1 MRHFLKTAAFAATNP
16 CAKMGLK
23 GSADVT
29 SPQVKNLV
37 KRLPHKP
44 GVYLM
49 KDAGRNI
56 MYVGKAVDL
65 SNRVRSYFQSGHQL
79 TPKTQR
85 MVSRIA
91 DIDFFIA
98 RSEQEALILEL
109 NLIKQHRPHYNVCL
123 KDDKSFPYIKVAV
136 NEEWPRV
143 YATRRFEQDGGRY
156 FGPFSSARSVKHTL
170 KVLKNIFPY
179 RNCARNLAGKVQ
191 RPCLEY
197 HMGRCLA
204 PCTGD
209 VARDEYDQVIAEVI
223 SFLEG
228 KRDSIVTDLK
238 HRMSKAADEMD
249 FEKAAQ
255 LRDQVQAIENVI
267 EGERIATVIRGDE
280 DVIAF
285 VQEGDRAYV
294 QVMFVRKSKMT
305 GREGFLLQGADEEEP
320 PQILASFIKQY
331 YSATDQV
338 PPLLLLQYAV
348 EDREVLG
355 EWLKDRR
362 GGAVKI
368 QVPRQGA
375 KKQLVDIAAEN
386 ARQGLEQLAFKEM
399 TAAVKADDAL
409 EELADALKLDGPPR
423 RIEAYDISNIQ
434 GTSAVGSMV
443 VFEKGKPRPDHYR
456 RFKIKTVAG
465 ANDFAMLQEV
475 LRRRFKRASR
485 EDSSDTSWAQ
495 PDLLLIDGGKGQL
508 NSVLEVLKETGTDV
522 PAIGLAKEHEEI
534 FQPGKKK
541 PLVLPRNSAG
551 LQLLQRLRDEAH
563 RFAISYY
570 GKLHRRAAFASPL
583 DNIPGVGPRRKSA
596 LLRQFGSVKRIREAT
611 VEELVAATG
620 LSAEQAA
627 RVKDYL

>member
-1 MRHFLKTAAFAATNP
+1 
-16 CAKMGLK
+16 
-23 GSADVT
+23 VT

-49 KDAGRNI
+49 KDAGRSI

-65 SNRVRSYFQSGHQL
+65 SNRVRSYFQSTHQL
-79 TPKTQR
+79 SPKKQR
-85 MVSRIA
+85 MVARIA

-98 RSEQEALILEL
+98 SSEQEALILEL
-109 NLIKQHRPHYNVCL
+109 NLIKQHRPHYNVLL

-136 NEEWPRV
+136 NEDWPRV

-156 FGPFSSARSVKHTL
+156 FGPFASGKSVKHTL
-170 KVLKNIFPY
+170 KVLKNIFPF
-179 RNCARNLAGKVQ
+179 RSCARNLAGKLQ

-209 VARDEYDQVIAEVI
+209 VARTDYDEVINEVI

-228 KRDSIVTDLK
+228 KRDAIVNDLK
-238 HRMSKAADEMD
+238 HRMSRASDEMN

-267 EGERIATVIRGDE
+267 EGERTAAVIRGDE

-294 QVMFVRKSKMT
+294 QVMFVRGSKMT
-305 GREGFLLQGADEEEP
+305 GREGFLLQGAEQEEP

-331 YSATDQV
+331 YSATDQI

-348 EDREVLG
+348 EDREVLR
-355 EWLKDRR
+355 EWLRDRR
-362 GGAVKI
+362 GGAVNI
-368 QVPRQGA
+368 QVPRQGV

-386 ARQGLEQLAFKEM
+386 ARQGLEQLAFREM
-399 TAAVKADDAL
+399 TAAVKAEDAL
-409 EELADALKLDGPPR
+409 RELAESLQLDGPPE

-443 VFEKGKPRPDHYR
+443 VFEKGKPRSDHYR
-456 RFKIKTVAG
+456 RFRIKTVAS
-465 ANDFAMLQEV
+465 ANDYAMLQEV
-475 LRRRFKRASR
+475 LRRRFKRTAAAD
-485 EDSSDTSWAQ
+485 EGKPAWAH

-508 NSVLEVLKETGTDV
+508 NAVLEVLEETGTDV

-534 FQPGKKK
+534 FRPGRKK
-541 PLVLPRNSAG
+541 PLVLAKNSAG

-570 GKLHRRAAFASPL
+570 GKLHRRTAFASSL
-583 DNIPGVGPRRKSA
+583 DKVPGIGPRRKSA